1 MLSVDIVFL
10 NVFLAASG
18 CISALKIIDVAIA
31 YSGPVSFAEFVCFS
45 QGYTPSLRLEQ
56 DEKRDFRQIRVSGI
70 STMLRGL
77 LKNLAARLLV
87 PFLMDPSLIDDL
99 PITEWL
105 LYHYFSGWFLY
116 LIASQIGD
124 VVFGAMQAASAVP
137 MLDMFNAPYFSTRF
151 DFSPKFIAISI
162 QPARFLVPPMEQA
175 GFPLFPSDYLSV
187 QTSKCWLVKWLF
199 CHAVGQCMVFFFTI
213 PFTRPC
219 EEWINYTSLG
229 TKVLGENMIFFLG
242 TGAVTVLQVGLENVV
257 KSSKSLQKAWELV
270 AFFTLMSPFF
280 MKPYIHSPFFMSNA
294 FGFIGIFY
302 PWIRVKDV

>member
-1 MLSVDIVFL
+1 MGTQMRKSRREEKSKILLPLPLAAVLWGSGWLPIWLLLQYRVGPTWRFILSATSLVYYVCLPLMLSVDIVFL

-199 CHAVGQCMVFFFTI
+199 CHAGIST
-213 PFTRPC
+213 
-219 EEWINYTSLG
+219 EWGNAWYSFSLFHSLARAKNG
-229 TKVLGENMIFFLG
+229 SITLLWEPRY
-242 TGAVTVLQVGLENVV
+242 LE
-257 KSSKSLQKAWELV
+257 K
-270 AFFTLMSPFF
+270 T
-280 MKPYIHSPFFMSNA
+280 
-294 FGFIGIFY
+294 
-302 PWIRVKDV
+302 